1 MATEFVTLAWH
12 VRAVTSDDEWGTE
25 KEEAYES
32 DLTWEEK
39 VVEPETENQQTMLQN
54 STNGLLRFIVTSL
67 LNKFY
72 ILGLALSLHFHHSY
86 ALLKMILSFI
96 GH

>member
-54 STNGLLRFIVTSL
+54 STNGLSRENMRGNLSSKTCIWSFWPRYQTMS
-67 LNKFY
+67 
-72 ILGLALSLHFHHSY
+72 IL
-86 ALLKMILSFI
+86 I
-96 GH
+96 G